1 MATIH
6 TGTITEEPFLG
17 TIEEISAHIHSD
29 QWMVELELNG
39 VPVKF
44 KIDTGADVTAVSEE
58 IFNKL
63 HGVTLRKSNKSL
75 VGPAKHKLMVCGQF
89 SGTLTYKQSNTCQEI
104 FVVQRLELPL
114 MGRPVIEALNL
125 ISRVNFVDSSERFVN
140 LYPDLFTGLG
150 ALGIEYQIQLKHD
163 AKPYA
168 LTTPRRVAIPLMPKV
183 KQELT
188 RMENM
193 DVITKVDNPTDW
205 CAGMVVVP
213 KPNGNIRICVDLTKL
228 NNSVCREKH
237 MLPSVEQIL
246 AQIGDSTI
254 FSKLDAN
261 AGFWQVKLSKE
272 SALLTTFITPYG
284 RYCFNRLPFG
294 ITSAPEFFQKQIS
307 KIFTGLDGVIC
318 MIDDVLIH
326 GKTPQEHDQ
335 RLVAVLSRLRKAN
348 VTLNKDKC
356 EFSKHII
363 RFLGQLI
370 DSSGI
375 RPDPEKVKAIQA
387 MKEPENITG
396 LRRFLGMTTQLSK
409 FTPNPSETTKP
420 LRDLLSTKNM
430 WVWSEPQQKAFQQI
444 KRQLSSTPVLVLYHP
459 DRLTTVSADSSSF
472 GLGAV
477 ITQKQPD
484 ATWRP
489 VAYCSRSL
497 SNTEQKYAQIEKEAL
512 ALTFG
517 CERFSDYLIGKQFHV
532 ETDHKPLVSLLGS
545 KNLDELPIRIQRFR
559 MRLMRF
565 SYTISYVP
573 GKQLV
578 VADALSRA
586 PLSSSTPSDDDF
598 QAEVEMFVNAVIQ
611 SVPATEQRLKEIQ
624 ETQEA
629 DEICQKLHQYC
640 KNGWPH
646 RQSVAGAVQPYLS
659 AASEITVN
667 NGLLLKGNRIII
679 PSVLRLD
686 ILDKLHSGHQGISKC
701 RERARQA
708 VWWPGLN
715 RQLEELVRSCSKC
728 CRDRFQHA
736 EPLMNTELPSLP
748 WKKVATDLFYWK
760 SSMYLLIVDYYSRY
774 IEMSKLNGQSSLQV
788 ITHTKFLPGM
798 AYHKR

>member
-1 MATIH
+1 MGEDADDILYSFGLTEDERKSYNTVSTKFEAYFVKRRNPIYERAKFNMRRQEEGESVNSFITSLYRLAEHCNYRGLHDEMIRDRIVVGLRDAVLSERLQTDSELTLDKAITMARQTEAVKQQQQPVVRGNTENRHTKVDTVQGVQSLQHKQTTKNTSKKHTKTFSNQQNPKTSTKGCTRCGKFPTHPRNQCPAREAKCHKCGKLGHYQSMCRSSTMATIQ
-6 TGTITEEPFLG
+6 TGTVTEEPFLG
-17 TIEEISAHIHSD
+17 TIEEITAHKHSN

-39 VPVKF
+39 QPVKF

-58 IFNKL
+58 IFKKL
-63 HGVTLRKSNKSL
+63 HGVTLRKTNKSL
-75 VGPAKHKLMVCGQF
+75 VGPAKHELMVCGQF
-89 SGTLTYKQSNTCQEI
+89 TGTLTYKQSKTCQEI

-114 MGRPVIEALNL
+114 IGRPAIEALNL
-125 ISRVNFVDSSERFVN
+125 ISRINFVDSSERFVN
-140 LYPDLFTGLG
+140 LYPDLFIGLG
-150 ALGIEYQIQLKHD
+150 TLGVEYHIQLKHD

-188 RMENM
+188 RMESM
-193 DVITKVDNPTDW
+193 GVITKVDNPTDW

-228 NNSVCREKH
+228 NNSVRRERH
-237 MLPSVEQIL
+237 ILPSVEQIL

-284 RYCFNRLPFG
+284 RFCFNRLPFG
-294 ITSAPEFFQKQIS
+294 ITSAPEFFQKQMS
-307 KIFTGLDGVIC
+307 KILIGLDGVIC

-335 RLVAVLSRLRKAN
+335 RLVAVLTRLRKAN

-356 EFSKHII
+356 EFSKHSI
-363 RFLGQLI
+363 RFLGQII

-387 MKEPENITG
+387 MKEPENITE

-409 FTPNPSETTKP
+409 FTPNLAETTKP

-430 WVWSEPQQKAFQQI
+430 WVWGEPQQKAFQQL
-444 KRQLSSTPVLVLYHP
+444 KRQLSSTPVLALYHP

-545 KNLDELPIRIQRFR
+545 KNLD
-559 MRLMRF
+559 
-565 SYTISYVP
+565 
-573 GKQLV
+573 
-578 VADALSRA
+578 
-586 PLSSSTPSDDDF
+586 
-598 QAEVEMFVNAVIQ
+598 
-611 SVPATEQRLKEIQ
+611 
-624 ETQEA
+624 
-629 DEICQKLHQYC
+629 
-640 KNGWPH
+640 
-646 RQSVAGAVQPYLS
+646 
-659 AASEITVN
+659 
-667 NGLLLKGNRIII
+667 
-679 PSVLRLD
+679 
-686 ILDKLHSGHQGISKC
+686 
-701 RERARQA
+701 
-708 VWWPGLN
+708 
-715 RQLEELVRSCSKC
+715 
-728 CRDRFQHA
+728 
-736 EPLMNTELPSLP
+736 
-748 WKKVATDLFYWK
+748 
-760 SSMYLLIVDYYSRY
+760 
-774 IEMSKLNGQSSLQV
+774 
-788 ITHTKFLPGM
+788 
-798 AYHKR
+798 